1 MGKKKLF
8 GNYGFIVFVILAFLA
23 FGVATYLSIRYTTA
37 SPVSIRYQPD
47 FYRDIAGAFANA
59 PWTALVYLIILINTV
74 IFFFLS
80 VSGLVS
86 RIAKKES
93 ISLLTALFA
102 NTFVLASLVFVF
114 LYVLKDYGGFDST
127 NSTELL
133 ALESAGFPALGCLA
147 SYIAIPLSYK
157 KRGTMA
163 PFWFAFAATA
173 LAIAG
178 VVTFC
183 FAEPSIWKGYDP
195 TQLYFTYMLLLVV
208 VGALF
213 TSIANIFLT
222 IGAYSPVPDEGEEDD
237 EDESN

>member
-1 MGKKKLF
+1 
-8 GNYGFIVFVILAFLA
+8 
-23 FGVATYLSIRYTTA
+23 
-37 SPVSIRYQPD
+37 
-47 FYRDIAGAFANA
+47 
-59 PWTALVYLIILINTV
+59 LIILINTF

-80 VSGLVS
+80 VSALVS

-114 LYVLKDYGGFDST
+114 LYILDDYGGFDST

-133 ALESAGFPALGCLA
+133 ALESAGFPALGCLS

-183 FAEPSIWKGYDP
+183 FAEPSIWKGYNP
-195 TQLYFTYMLLLVV
+195 TDLYFTYMLLLIVAA
-208 VGALF
+208 ALF

-222 IGAYSPVPDEGEEDD
+222 IGAYSRCRMKGKKTMKTKVT
-237 EDESN
+237 SRR